1 MVIELLLKCRINA
14 NFVRNHRLIQL
25 SASHHNFPVHRKSNE
40 TKYHWTS
47 WFFFLSISTF
57 QKTTHFFLF
66 TNKQLSIT
74 PPISFNPVFLCFPLP
89 IPIRFIFFFYFVT
102 TLSRVLTRN
111 SVYMSTL
118 YSHLIDT
125 VCVST
130 LFLCF
135 YSKFHFSIFIL
146 GLKLAIRYHWYWVT
160 S

>member
-1 MVIELLLKCRINA
+1 MIELLLKCRINA

-89 IPIRFIFFFYFVT
+89 ISIRFTFFFI
-102 TLSRVLTRN
+102 LSQLWVEFWREILCTCLHSILPFDWYGVCIN
-111 SVYMSTL
+111 SFS
-118 YSHLIDT
+118 
-125 VCVST
+125 
-130 LFLCF
+130 LFLF
-135 YSKFHFSIFIL
+135 
-146 GLKLAIRYHWYWVT
+146 
-160 S
+160 

>member
-1 MVIELLLKCRINA
+1 MFLRYILLNGDWVALKCRINA

-89 IPIRFIFFFYFVT
+89 ISIRFIFFFYFVT

-111 SVYMSTL
+111 SVYMPTL
-118 YSHLIDT
+118 CTPIWLIR
-125 VCVST
+125 CVYQ
-130 LFLCF
+130 LF
-135 YSKFHFSIFIL
+135 FSVFIL
-146 GLKLAIRYHWYWVT
+146 SFIFQYLFWA
-160 S
+160 SN